1 MGIDRAIWSVI
12 SCIRKI
18 LIRRSAGS
26 FFEPALFLLA
36 KKEAGIKRNAPES
49 RLLARSHEEEGSN
62 MRQQIIYQDLSL
74 IHPYEKNPRKN
85 DGAVAAVAESI
96 QEFGFKVPV
105 IVDRN
110 NVIIA
115 GHTRYK
121 AALQLGLDQIPCI
134 VAEVMIS

>member
-1 MGIDRAIWSVI
+1 M
-12 SCIRKI
+12 K
-18 LIRRSAGS
+18 
-26 FFEPALFLLA
+26 
-36 KKEAGIKRNAPES
+36 
-49 RLLARSHEEEGSN
+49 
-62 MRQQIIYQDLSL
+62 QQIIYQDLSL

-134 VAEVMIS
+134 VAEDLNDGRSKHTALQTIRSPRRQLGTANCFAGSWNSCRLWDMIWHRRVLKNLNWIVS